1 MKESSEMRYLLDTV
15 ALVRHFTGKG
25 KIGNKAA
32 YILDTVDE
40 NEHDFVISVISL
52 MEVMYLAE
60 KNRIEISLSETF
72 NLINSSSR
80 YTVANLNPEI
90 LKVAEFIDF
99 YELHDRLILATAK
112 WIGIRIISSDSKF
125 DGIEGIKVVWD

>member
-1 MKESSEMRYLLDTV
+1 MRYLLDTV